1 MAGVRVW
8 FYREDGS
15 MMEQDFKRIHS
26 VDIDNHGNLILYINY
41 EGELHVEACFSNG
54 RWHSF
59 YDN

>member
-1 MAGVRVW
+1 MAGIRVW

-15 MMEQDFKRIHS
+15 MMEQDFKRINC
-26 VDIDNHGNLILYINY
+26 VDIDNHGNLILYTEY
-41 EGELHVEACFSNG
+41 EGEDAIEACFSAG